1 MVRTAPADIKGPN
14 ASQEEPKFT
23 NHAGMTISSTGQIGK
38 QQIRLV
44 GCWPNSFGNFS
55 QTCFRNIVLMKKMA
69 SQISVVAD
77 LAEVFL
83 AEAYS
88 VSAKPGKSEQEENML
103 I

>member
-1 MVRTAPADIKGPN
+1 
-14 ASQEEPKFT
+14 
-23 NHAGMTISSTGQIGK
+23 
-38 QQIRLV
+38 
-44 GCWPNSFGNFS
+44 
-55 QTCFRNIVLMKKMA
+55 MKKMA

-88 VSAKPGKSEQEENML
+88 VSAKSGKSEQEENML